1 LLSTGLLERRVTRR
15 VAASL
20 IERMEE
26 LESTSPNSSSTAAT
40 TSPSSQSHSHIKMRL
55 GGRAEHRIHGGN
67 SVEDASNDDDD
78 GKKGVLESVSIRA
91 SDRRN
96 EPEIPL
102 LLLSVLGVVQYI
114 AHHRERIERELARLH
129 QLRHQKMNQS
139 PSHHHQQ
146 QVNDVKEG
154 EKNKEEESKVA
165 AAQEVEDEKEED
177 EDKEIGLPPVLRMAL
192 EHILRFGD
200 HDV

>member
-1 LLSTGLLERRVTRR
+1 
-15 VAASL
+15 
-20 IERMEE
+20 MEG
-26 LESTSPNSSSTAAT
+26 LESTSPNSSSTAGAGAT
-40 TSPSSQSHSHIKMRL
+40 TSRSSLSHSHIKMSL
-55 GGRAEHRIHGGN
+55 GGRYGHRIHGGK

-78 GKKGVLESVSIRA
+78 GKKGFLESVSIRA

-96 EPEIPL
+96 ELEIPL
-102 LLLSVLGVVQYI
+102 LLLSVRGVVQYI

>member
-1 LLSTGLLERRVTRR
+1 MEGLER
-15 VAASL
+15 
-20 IERMEE
+20 
-26 LESTSPNSSSTAAT
+26 TSPNSSSTAAAT
-40 TSPSSQSHSHIKMRL
+40 TSPSSLSHSHIKMSL
-55 GGRAEHRIHGGN
+55 GGRYGHRIHGGK

-78 GKKGVLESVSIRA
+78 GMKGFLESVSIRA

-96 EPEIPL
+96 ELEIPL
-102 LLLSVLGVVQYI
+102 LLLSVRGVVQYI
-114 AHHRERIERELARLH
+114 AHHCERIERGLARLH

-146 QVNDVKEG
+146 QVNDVKER
-154 EKNKEEESKVA
+154 EKKNKEEESKVA